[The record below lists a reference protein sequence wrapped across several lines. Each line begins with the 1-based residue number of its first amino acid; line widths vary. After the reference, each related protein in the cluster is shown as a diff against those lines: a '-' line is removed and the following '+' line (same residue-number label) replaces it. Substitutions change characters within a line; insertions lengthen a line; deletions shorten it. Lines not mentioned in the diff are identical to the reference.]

1 MIEYSHFIDYL
12 KYEKRMSPHTITAYQ
27 SDLAQFSAFA
37 GERLGVESAAEVTAK
52 DIRTWIISLLE
63 DESVQA
69 SSVNRKISSLRAF
82 FRHELAA
89 GRVEKNPT
97 AGVIA
102 PKNRKKLPVYV
113 DKKDMER
120 LFSDDL
126 FADDFEGRRDQMI
139 LEVFYETGIR
149 LSELIN
155 IRRLDVNLGNNT
167 IKVMGKRSKERVIP
181 FGNRMSELLT
191 IYFEYYEKNV
201 VAESE
206 NYYIFVTAK
215 GSKLYP
221 EAVYRIVRKYL
232 DMVTT
237 ISKRSPHVIRH
248 TFATHMLNNGADLN
262 AIKAILGHSSLAATQ
277 IYTHNS
283 VEQLKS
289 IYKQAHPRA

>member
-27 SDLAQFSAFA
+27 SDLAQFSEFA
-37 GERLGVESAAEVTAK
+37 GERLGVESAAEVAAK

-215 GSKLYP
+215 GGKLYP

>member
-27 SDLAQFSAFA
+27 SDLAQFSEFA
-37 GERLGVESAAEVTAK
+37 GERLRVESAAEVAAK

-126 FADDFEGRRDQMI
+126 FADDYEGRRDQMI

-215 GSKLYP
+215 GGKLYP

>member
-27 SDLAQFSAFA
+27 SDLAQFSEFA
-37 GERLGVESAAEVTAK
+37 SERLGVESAAEVAAK

-126 FADDFEGRRDQMI
+126 FADDYEGRRDQMI

-206 NYYIFVTAK
+206 NYYIFVTAR
-215 GSKLYP
+215 GGKLYP

>member
-37 GERLGVESAAEVTAK
+37 GERLGVESAAEVAAK

-126 FADDFEGRRDQMI
+126 FADDFEGLRDQMI